1 MAIATFSL
9 RAYLPAEYENDMKV
23 KQAALAREGGWPLV
37 P

>member
-9 RAYLPAEYENDMKV
+9 RAYLPAEYENDV
-23 KQAALAREGGWPLV
+23 KQAALAREGGWQLV